1 MSDNDD
7 PKKLYRAECRR
18 CGRLLFLPFAAKRSK
33 LCEECAAVHG
43 QPREWRLSV
52 RRAGETSGLIDN
64 GVRCLEGD

>member
-7 PKKLYRAECRR
+7 PKWYRTECRR
-18 CGRLLFLPFAAKRSK
+18 CGRLLFLPFEARRSK
-33 LCEECAAVHG
+33 LCEGCEAVHC

-52 RRAGETSGLIDN
+52 RRAGETNGLIDN